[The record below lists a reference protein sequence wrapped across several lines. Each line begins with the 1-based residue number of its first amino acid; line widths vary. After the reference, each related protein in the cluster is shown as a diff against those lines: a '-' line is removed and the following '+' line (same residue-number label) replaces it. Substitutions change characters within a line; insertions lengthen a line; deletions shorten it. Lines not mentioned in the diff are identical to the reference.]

1 MSDILAVYRAQD
13 FTVSYGVAEG
23 EPVTFADELLIDDSY
38 MLRHNAARADLML
51 EREARAFRILPG
63 SALGEAGRVV
73 HLDCCLTLMGSGGE
87 TLEALILVEV
97 AEGAAE
103 GIYLLPLAPL
113 APEVEYRLIGIDR
126 HAATRRFAEVAC
138 VAFARGT
145 RLTMAS
151 GEQRAIETLQPGDR
165 LLTRDSG
172 ARPLL
177 WLGQRTLR
185 AQGDFA
191 PVLIR
196 KGALS
201 NENDLVLSPDNRI
214 FVWQR
219 QDAIG
224 AGRSEL
230 LVKARHLV
238 NGDSVVRV
246 EGGFVDY
253 FQLLFARHQII
264 FAEGIA
270 AESLLV
276 DPRTREALP
285 QALQEE
291 VMQSAP
297 AHGDRRHLAYDV
309 AETLLSRPDIVNL
322 LHRAATG

>member
-1 MSDILAVYRAQD
+1 MQETLPVYRADD
-13 FTVSYGVAEG
+13 FTVIHGVAEG
-23 EPVTFADELLIDDSY
+23 EPVSFADELIIDDSY
-38 MLRHNAARADLML
+38 ALARAASRAELRL
-51 EREARAFRILPG
+51 ERQESAFRVLPG
-63 SALGEAGRVV
+63 SAVGEAGRIV
-73 HLDCCLTLMGSGGE
+73 HLDSCLTLMGSGGD

-97 AEGAAE
+97 EDGAAE
-103 GIYLLPLAPL
+103 AIYLLPLAPL
-113 APEVEYRLIGIDR
+113 AAEAEYRLVGIDR

-145 RLTMAS
+145 RMTMAT
-151 GEQRAIETLQPGDR
+151 GEQRPIETLRPGDR
-165 LLTRDSG
+165 LLTRDDG

-177 WLGQRTLR
+177 WMGQRTLR

-196 KGALS
+196 KGALN
-201 NENDLVLSPDNRI
+201 NENDLVLAPDNRV

-238 NGDSVVRV
+238 NGETVVRV

-253 FQLLFARHQII
+253 FQLLFEQHQII

-285 QALQEE
+285 DE
-291 VMQSAP
+291 VREGLMQGAP
-297 AHGDRRHLAYDV
+297 GHGARAHLSYDV
-309 AETLLSRPDIVNL
+309 AESLLSSPDAVEL
-322 LHRAATG
+322 LRRAAVG

>member
-1 MSDILAVYRAQD
+1 MTETLPVYRAEE
-13 FTVSYGVAEG
+13 FTVSHGVAEG
-23 EPVTFADELLIDDSY
+23 DPVSFADELVIDDSY
-38 MLRHNAARADLML
+38 MLARAATRGELKLD
-51 EREARAFRILPG
+51 RTEAAFRVAPG
-63 SALGEAGRVV
+63 SALGGAGRTV
-73 HLDCCLTLMGSGGE
+73 HLDSCLTLMGSGGD

-97 AEGAAE
+97 EDGAAE

-113 APEVEYRLIGIDR
+113 SPEAEYRLVGIDR

-145 RLTMAS
+145 LMTMAT
-151 GEQRAIETLQPGDR
+151 GEQRPIEALKPGDR
-165 LLTRDSG
+165 LLTRDDG

-177 WLGQRTLR
+177 WIGQRTLR
-185 AQGDFA
+185 ARGDFA

-196 KGALS
+196 KGALN
-201 NENDLVLSPDNRI
+201 NENDLVLSPDNRV

-238 NGDSVVRV
+238 NGETVVRV

-253 FQLLFARHQII
+253 FQLLFEQHQII

-276 DPRTREALP
+276 DTRTREALP
-285 QALQEE
+285 EE
-291 VMQSAP
+291 VREELMQGAP
-297 AHGDRRHLAYDV
+297 GHGARRHLGYAV
-309 AETLLSRPDIVNL
+309 AETLLSSPDAVEL
-322 LHRAATG
+322 LRRAAAG

>member
-1 MSDILAVYRAQD
+1 MQEQLPVYRAED
-13 FTVSYGVAEG
+13 FTVSHGVAEG
-23 EPVTFADELLIDDSY
+23 EPVSFADELLIDDSY
-38 MLRHNAARADLML
+38 RLARGATRADLAL
-51 EREARAFRILPG
+51 ERGEAAFRILPG
-63 SALGEAGRVV
+63 SAMGQPGRDV
-73 HLDCCLTLMGSGGE
+73 HLDSCLTLMGSGGE

-97 AEGAAE
+97 DDGAAE

-113 APEVEYRLIGIDR
+113 VAEVEYRLVGIDR

-145 RLTMAS
+145 RMTMAS
-151 GEQRAIETLQPGDR
+151 GEQRPIEELKPGDR

-172 ARPLL
+172 ARPLI
-177 WLGQRTLR
+177 WVGQRTLR

-201 NENDLVLSPDNRI
+201 NENDMVLAPDNRV

-219 QDAIG
+219 HDNIG
-224 AGRSEL
+224 AGRHEL

-246 EGGFVDY
+246 EGGFVEY
-253 FQLLFARHQII
+253 FQLLFERHQII

-276 DPRTREALP
+276 DPRTRAALP
-285 QALQEE
+285 DELQEE
-291 VMQSAP
+291 LMQANE
-297 AHGDRRHLAYDV
+297 AHADRRHLRYDV
-309 AETLLSRPDIVNL
+309 AENLLSSPDAVEL
-322 LHRAATG
+322 LRRAAGG